1 MWARVGKGR
10 TEMAGAVQANA
21 VRPTAPH
28 VRQDRAGATESD
40 TRGHRPVDGRRG
52 SWAVLG
58 G

>member
-10 TEMAGAVQANA
+10 TETTVAGQANA
-21 VRPTAPH
+21 VRCAAPH
-28 VRQDRAGATESD
+28 VRQDIAGATEPG
-40 TRGHRPVDGRRG
+40 TRGRWAVAAGRG